1 MGPSGKVAERIE
13 HLSRNLP
20 AGKGGGGL
28 KGWRGKNKRD
38 PCLLRMGHQRC
49 IKTPPEWLMGSG
61 GWEAG
66 RRIGQRLEGEEE
78 LSESWDQ
85 RDDT

>member
-1 MGPSGKVAERIE
+1 MTPEDGTSALHKDAE
-13 HLSRNLP
+13 
-20 AGKGGGGL
+20 
-28 KGWRGKNKRD
+28 
-38 PCLLRMGHQRC
+38 
-49 IKTPPEWLMGSG
+49 PEWLMGSG

>member
-1 MGPSGKVAERIE
+1 MGTHGRNEEKSLALGLPSKVEPKG
-13 HLSRNLP
+13 L
-20 AGKGGGGL
+20 AGL
-28 KGWRGKNKRD
+28 AV
-38 PCLLRMGHQRC
+38 
-49 IKTPPEWLMGSG
+49 

-66 RRIGQRLEGEEE
+66 RRMGQRLEGEEE